1 MSRPWSGIVPEDDIR
16 RYEAAGFGK
25 AVGFGVRP
33 ALLIIDVQKRTV
45 GTRPM
50 PYWDAIKEF
59 STSCGDAGWNAVK
72 HIRQLLDVFRARR
85 YPVLY
90 AYVAPKMSYDA
101 GRLGEKI
108 PEIMGIP
115 PEGYE
120 FPEEIAPLA
129 TDVLVP
135 KKHPSAFFGTPL
147 ASYLIDKGIDTLI
160 VTGCST
166 SGCVRG
172 TVSDAFAYNFR
183 VCVPEEGVYDRSAT
197 AHAVN
202 LFDIAYKY
210 ADVLPMAKVIA
221 QLDRLSQ

>member
-1 MSRPWSGIVPEDDIR
+1 MKRPWSGIVPEEDIR

-25 AVGFGVRP
+25 AVGFGLRP

-59 STSCGDAGWNAVK
+59 RTSCGESAWKAVQQ
-72 HIRQLLDVFRARR
+72 IRLLLDVFRAKQ

-101 GRLGEKI
+101 GRLGQKV
-108 PEIMGIP
+108 PAIMEVP
-115 PEGYE
+115 PEGYD
-120 FPEEIAPLA
+120 FPEEIAPRA

-147 ASYLIDKGIDTLI
+147 ASYLIDMGIDTLV
-160 VTGCST
+160 VTGCAT

-172 TVSDAFAYNFR
+172 TVSDAFAYNFK
-183 VCVPEEGVYDRSAT
+183 VCIPEEGVYDRSET

-202 LFDIAYKY
+202 LFDMAYKY
-210 ADVLPMAKVIA
+210 ADVRPMAEIIA
-221 QLDRLSQ
+221 EIERISG